1 MRNYVVKGPG
11 DKPTKRYEPIEPEGE
26 PQEPVEPDGG
36 SPDSADR

>member
-1 MRNYVVKGPG
+1 MSDYLVMGPG

-36 SPDSADR
+36 SPDSENR